1 MAGIFS
7 LVLLLKVFIEGYVMS
22 QDLIVQIFRELLKT
36 TIFLMGP
43 ILIATIIVGLL
54 VSIFQAATQ
63 IHEMT
68 LVFVPKIIVIGLCLM
83 VLFPWMLN
91 LMISYTVNLFTN
103 IPAYVK

>member
-22 QDLIVQIFRELLKT
+22 QDLIVQIFREFLKT
-36 TIFLMGP
+36 AIFLMGP

>member
-1 MAGIFS
+1 
-7 LVLLLKVFIEGYVMS
+7 MS
-22 QDLIVQIFRELLKT
+22 QDLIVQIFREFLKT

-91 LMISYTVNLFTN
+91 LMTSYTVNLFSN
-103 IPAYVK
+103 IPIYVK